1 MLRARDYAE
10 SDRIVTLLTLHA
22 GKLSGIAKGAKASR
36 HRFERK
42 LEPFSHVVLHF
53 RRRPHG
59 QLVFITRA
67 EAADLTQHVLDDDL
81 AKIALGSYMLELTD
95 ALTTE
100 ESEAAEAYRVLSE
113 ASARSARGS
122 RDAALRQAFELR
134 LLGWAGFGLEF
145 TRCRICATLNAVNGA
160 WRDGVFRRVAR
171 RNRVREMPAVSG
183 GGRDQDV
190 EQGRGDPRAT
200 GRVADE
206 RFARL
211 GSRGSG
217 RRARA
222 RALHRFDRRSPAAEP
237 GISRFGF
244 AGRWQSSDDHPPRF
258 ARRQFLRYITS
269 GSR

>member
-1 MLRARDYAE
+1 MPIEESTPAIVLRARDYAD

-36 HRFERK
+36 YRFERK
-42 LEPFSHVVLHF
+42 LEPFSHVVLHY

-113 ASARSARGS
+113 GLGALSTRFA
-122 RDAALRQAFELR
+122 DAALRQAFEMR

-145 TRCRICATLNAVNGA
+145 TRCRICATRQRRQWRQ
-160 WRDGVFRRVAR
+160 WRDGLFRRVAR
-171 RNRVREMPAVSG
+171 RDRMREMPPDSG
-183 GGRDQDV
+183 GRCDQTI
-190 EQGRGDPRAT
+190 EPRRRDPRAT
-200 GRVADE
+200 GDAAD
-206 RFARL
+206 
-211 GSRGSG
+211 G
-217 RRARA
+217 
-222 RALHRFDRRSPAAEP
+222 
-237 GISRFGF
+237 
-244 AGRWQSSDDHPPRF
+244 
-258 ARRQFLRYITS
+258 
-269 GSR
+269 